1 MNTKHIKVD
10 IPEKSYFKK
19 RGIIFENYSVLA
31 KCTKQILI
39 LLIITLMAKF

>member
-19 RGIIFENYSVLA
+19 EELFLKIIPYLP
-31 KCTKQILI
+31 
-39 LLIITLMAKF
+39 